1 VISKVKAKV
10 SKPLPKKK
18 DVPSQKEN

>member
-18 DVPSQKEN
+18 EVPSQKEN